1 METHLPIRSHASIW
15 KWLERSLLLLFTA
28 TSLTISYIAANV
40 LSMLMNFSERFLSDH
55 TGTIKL
61 CRFKWRR
68 WWRRQQTH
76 RGINYRWPTWSVHP
90 IIPSRWSRWCSLLI
104 QIQMYDQ
111 NLRKIP
117 LLAVSTQLPS
127 MLSCLRRLQS
137 INHTIENQSP
147 QMIQQITTLQIPQQH
162 DMETIRQSIEG
173 FSLLPFTESEDLY
186 DSDSDGDNTA
196 CHSLYVLHRRINC
209 SSPDVPTT
217 SIVPST
223 PTVHW
228 STEIPAA
235 PRWHVR
241 H

>member
-1 METHLPIRSHASIW
+1 
-15 KWLERSLLLLFTA
+15 
-28 TSLTISYIAANV
+28 
-40 LSMLMNFSERFLSDH
+40 
-55 TGTIKL
+55 
-61 CRFKWRR
+61 
-68 WWRRQQTH
+68 
-76 RGINYRWPTWSVHP
+76 
-90 IIPSRWSRWCSLLI
+90 
-104 QIQMYDQ
+104 MYDQ

-173 FSLLPFTESEDLY
+173 FSLPPFTGSEDLY